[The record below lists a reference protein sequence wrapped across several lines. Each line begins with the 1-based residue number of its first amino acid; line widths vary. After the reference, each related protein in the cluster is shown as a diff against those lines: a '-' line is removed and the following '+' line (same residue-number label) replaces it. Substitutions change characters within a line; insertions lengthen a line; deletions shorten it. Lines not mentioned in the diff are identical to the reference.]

1 MGSANCDKIN
11 RICTVK
17 GPYQIPQYTVQDFLI
32 KLGIKP
38 GTHPLKISILS
49 LYNVIIRSTKIMNR
63 GEKNLAHFF
72 KTKYFKNQNV
82 QKNSLIKVDIL
93 VKYYSQKTN
102 QKDSVDF

>member
-1 MGSANCDKIN
+1 
-11 RICTVK
+11 
-17 GPYQIPQYTVQDFLI
+17 
-32 KLGIKP
+32 
-38 GTHPLKISILS
+38 
-49 LYNVIIRSTKIMNR
+49 MNR
-63 GEKNLAHFF
+63 GDKNLAHFF